1 VNYSGFKLKDTPG
14 SLLEN
19 LQISLMRNKRVYF
32 NFFPVIFCLA
42 VLPYASF
49 CQEKEVLKS
58 VDSLNT
64 VTTVIDT
71 SADGKKKS
79 KVRVYNPG
87 KAALRSAIIPGWGQ
101 VYNKKYW
108 KVPIIYGALG
118 VTAAIFFYNLNT
130 YKDTRLAYTIKY
142 NMSIGLDS
150 SRYNEIPDYLQP
162 ISTESLRYYRDSYR
176 QAMDYSALIFLL
188 VWGLNVVDAAVDAH
202 LKGFDVSPDLSLKF
216 KPYYSPGTGT
226 TGLTM
231 VMNIGKT
238 KQPAL
243 LKANF

>member
-1 VNYSGFKLKDTPG
+1 
-14 SLLEN
+14 
-19 LQISLMRNKRVYF
+19 MRNKSAYF
-32 NFFPVIFCLA
+32 NIFLVICCLA
-42 VLPYASF
+42 VRPFGSF
-49 CQEKEVLKS
+49 AQQKEVLKS

-64 VTTVIDT
+64 VTTITDT

-79 KVRVYNPG
+79 KVKVYNPG

-108 KVPIIYGALG
+108 KVPIIYAGLG
-118 VTAAIFFYNLNT
+118 ITAGVFFYNLQT
-130 YKDTRLAYTIKY
+130 YQDTRLAYTIKST
-142 NMSIGLDS
+142 NDS
-150 SRYNEIPDYLQP
+150 LRYNEIPDYLQP
-162 ISTESLRYYRDSYR
+162 ISEESLRYYRDSYR
-176 QAMDYSALIFLL
+176 QAMDYSILIFLL
-188 VWGLNVVDAAVDAH
+188 IWGLNVVDAAVDAH

-216 KPYYSPGTGT
+216 KPYYSPGAGT

>member
-1 VNYSGFKLKDTPG
+1 
-14 SLLEN
+14 
-19 LQISLMRNKRVYF
+19 MRNKRVYF

-49 CQEKEVLKS
+49 CQEKEILKS
-58 VDSLNT
+58 VDSVNT

-71 SADGKKKS
+71 SSDGKKKS

-87 KAALRSAIIPGWGQ
+87 KAALRSAILPGWGQ

-108 KVPIIYGALG
+108 KVPIIYAGLG
-118 VTAAIFFYNLNT
+118 VSAGIFFYNLQT
-130 YKDTRLAYTIKY
+130 YQDTRMAYTI
-142 NMSIGLDS
+142 
-150 SRYNEIPDYLQP
+150 RYTEDTARYDEIPDYLQP

-176 QAMDYSALIFLL
+176 QAMDYSILIFLL

-216 KPYYSPGTGT
+216 KPYYSPGAGT

>member
-1 VNYSGFKLKDTPG
+1 MR
-14 SLLEN
+14 EN
-19 LQISLMRNKRVYF
+19 LQISLMRNKSAYF
-32 NFFPVIFCLA
+32 NIFPVIFYLA
-42 VLPYASF
+42 AQPCVSF
-49 CQEKEVLKS
+49 AQQKEVLKS
-58 VDSLNT
+58 ADSLNT

-79 KVRVYNPG
+79 KVRVYSPG

-108 KVPIIYGALG
+108 KVPIVYAGLG
-118 VTAAIFFYNLNT
+118 ITAGIFFYNLQT
-130 YKDTRLAYTIKY
+130 YQDTRMAYTIR
-142 NMSIGLDS
+142 STEDTA
-150 SRYNEIPDYLQP
+150 RYDEIPDYLQP

-176 QAMDYSALIFLL
+176 QAMDYSILIFMLI
-188 VWGLNVVDAAVDAH
+188 WGLNVVDAAVDAH
-202 LKGFDVSPDLSLKF
+202 LKSFDVSPDLSLKF
-216 KPYYSPGTGT
+216 KPYFSPTAGT
-226 TGLTM
+226 TGLTL

>member
-1 VNYSGFKLKDTPG
+1 VNYSGLKLKETPG
-14 SLLEN
+14 VLLEN
-19 LQISLMRNKRVYF
+19 LQISLMRNKRAYF

-42 VLPYASF
+42 VLPCASF

-79 KVRVYNPG
+79 KVRVYNPS

-108 KVPIIYGALG
+108 KVPIIYGGLG
-118 VTAAIFFYNLNT
+118 ISAGVFFYNLQT
-130 YKDTRLAYTIKY
+130 YQDTRMAYTIRVTE
-142 NMSIGLDS
+142 DTA
-150 SRYNEIPDYLQP
+150 RYDEIPDYLQP

-176 QAMDYSALIFLL
+176 QAMDYSILIFLL

-216 KPYYSPGTGT
+216 KPYYSPGAGT

-238 KQPAL
+238 KPPAL

>member
-1 VNYSGFKLKDTPG
+1 
-14 SLLEN
+14 
-19 LQISLMRNKRVYF
+19 MRNKRVYF

-42 VLPYASF
+42 ALPCASF
-49 CQEKEVLKS
+49 CQQKEVLKS

-79 KVRVYNPG
+79 KVKVYNPG

-108 KVPIIYGALG
+108 KVPIIYAGLG
-118 VTAAIFFYNLNT
+118 ISAGVFFYNLQT
-130 YKDTRLAYTIKY
+130 YQDTRLAYTIKST
-142 NMSIGLDS
+142 NDS
-150 SRYNEIPDYLQP
+150 LRFNEIPDYLQP
-162 ISTESLRYYRDSYR
+162 ISEESLRYYRDSYR
-176 QAMDYSALIFLL
+176 QAMDYSILIFLL

-216 KPYYSPGTGT
+216 KPYYIPAAGT

>member
-1 VNYSGFKLKDTPG
+1 
-14 SLLEN
+14 
-19 LQISLMRNKRVYF
+19 MRNKSAYF
-32 NFFPVIFCLA
+32 NIFLVICCLA
-42 VLPYASF
+42 LRPFGSF
-49 CQEKEVLKS
+49 AQQKEVLKS

-64 VTTVIDT
+64 VTTITDT

-79 KVRVYNPG
+79 KVKVYNPG

-108 KVPIIYGALG
+108 KVPIIYAGLG
-118 VTAAIFFYNLNT
+118 ITAGVFFYNLQT
-130 YKDTRLAYTIKY
+130 YQDTRLAYTIK
-142 NMSIGLDS
+142 STEDTA
-150 SRYNEIPDYLQP
+150 RYGEIPDYLQP

-176 QAMDYSALIFLL
+176 QAMDYSILIFLL
-188 VWGLNVVDAAVDAH
+188 IWGLNVVDAAVDAH

-216 KPYYSPGTGT
+216 KPYYSPGAGT